1 MLKRRLYGF
10 WVIGFLL
17 LSFCTA
23 AQVKL
28 SVIPS
33 KTVVQQNE
41 SFQLQFVIE
50 GTSQI
55 DDFIPPTFRNFET
68 LSGFDQTN
76 GWTWVNG
83 SLSEYITYTITLRP
97 KIKGRLPIASA
108 IVKAKGKTATSS
120 PITIFVKAAGTAIPI
135 EEERPDYYLMPN
147 ENLKDKVAK
156 NLFIKATIDKHSC
169 YVGEPVL
176 ATFKL
181 FTRLD
186 SESKIVKRPSLNGF
200 SVVDMEQPESGIFSK
215 EMYNGKMYNCYL
227 IRKVQLFPL
236 QSGQLTIEPVEV
248 ENLVRMIRAKARSK
262 KETNTWLDAVMEKAR
277 EAEYENGDVIQEK
290 IIIRSDSLKVNV
302 LDLPE
307 KNKPESF
314 DGAVGSFSMQASLL
328 NKNIAANDYA
338 TLRVVIKGKGNLPMI
353 TAPTV
358 HWPSGVDSFDAKLSE
373 EIDKHNAPIS
383 GTKTFDIPFAV
394 SKAGLFTIP
403 RINFTYFDEQT
414 KTYHTVSSDSMEL
427 NVTAAVKRKTPVFKD
442 EPVVKEGPPR
452 WVLVAT
458 VGSGLLVLIA
468 GIFFVQ
474 HKREKKAGQQVV
486 VQQQVVEEVP
496 LQKTMDAY
504 LQPAAYVL
512 QGLHPKQFYTL
523 LIQGLQDFLIERL
536 DLQTKTISN
545 IQLVNALQQRNWP
558 DLAAQFQQLSEACE
572 LAVFSPLELTDD
584 RGQLMKQSKQL
595 MQEVDERIKIA

>member
-1 MLKRRLYGF
+1 MLQRPLYMF
-10 WVIGFLL
+10 WLMTF

-50 GTSQI
+50 GVNKI
-55 DDFIPPTFRNFET
+55 DDFTPPSFRNFEQ

-108 IVKAKGKTATSS
+108 IVKANGKTATSS
-120 PITIFVKAAGTAIPI
+120 PIVIFVKEANATKQT
-135 EEERPDYYLMPN
+135 EEERPDYYLMPG
-147 ENLKDKVAK
+147 ENIKDKIAK

-169 YVGEPVL
+169 YVGEAVL

-200 SVVDMEQPESGIFSK
+200 SVVDMEQPETGIFSK
-215 EMYNGKMYNCYL
+215 EMYNGQLYNCYL

-248 ENLVRMIRAKARSK
+248 ENLVRMIRARARST
-262 KETNTWLDAVMEKAR
+262 KETNTWLDAVMEKVK
-277 EAEYENGDVIQEK
+277 EAEYNNGDVIQET
-290 IIIRSDSLKVNV
+290 IILKSDSLKVNV

-314 DGAVGSFSMQASLL
+314 DGAVGNFSMQASLL
-328 NKNIAANDYA
+328 NKTIAANDFA

-358 HWPSGVDSFDAKLSE
+358 HWPSGVDSFDAKLGE

-403 RINFTYFDEQT
+403 KINFTYFDEQT
-414 KTYHTVSSDSMEL
+414 KTYHTISSDSLQL
-427 NVTAAVKRKTPVFKD
+427 NVTAAVKRKTPVFND
-442 EPVVKEGPPR
+442 EPVVKEGLPR
-452 WVLVAT
+452 WVWVAG

-474 HKREKKAGQQVV
+474 HKKEKKAQQKTIVPQQV
-486 VQQQVVEEVP
+486 EEDIQP
-496 LQKTMDAY
+496 QKTMDAY
-504 LQPAAYVL
+504 LQPAVYVL

-523 LIQGLQDFLIERL
+523 LLQGVQDFLIERL
-536 DLQTKTISN
+536 DLQTKNISN
-545 IQLVNALQQRNWP
+545 TQLVQALQQKNWP
-558 DLAAQFQQLSEACE
+558 DLATQFQQLSQACE
-572 LAVFSPLELTDD
+572 LAVFSPMEITDD
-584 RGQLMKQSKQL
+584 REQLMLQSKEL
-595 MQEVDERIKIA
+595 MQQVDKRI

>member
-1 MLKRRLYGF
+1 MFRQKSYRVL
-10 WVIGFLL
+10 VIVFLL
-17 LSFCTA
+17 LSFGTTA
-23 AQVKL
+23 QIKL

-41 SFQLQFVIE
+41 SFQLQFVVE
-50 GTSQI
+50 GTNQI
-55 DDFIPPTFRNFET
+55 DDFTPPSFRNFEQLT
-68 LSGFDQTN
+68 GFDQTN

-108 IVKAKGKTATSS
+108 IVKAKGKIATSS
-120 PITIFVKAAGTAIPI
+120 PIVIFVKEAGAATQL

-156 NLFIKATIDKHSC
+156 NLFIKATVDKRSC

-200 SVVDMEQPESGIFSK
+200 SVVDMEQPETGIFSK
-215 EMYNGKMYNCYL
+215 EMYNGKLYNCYL

-248 ENLVRMIRAKARSK
+248 ENLVRMIRARARSS
-262 KETNTWLDAVMEKAR
+262 KETNSWLDAVMEKVK
-277 EAEYENGDVIQEK
+277 ESEYSNGDVIQET
-290 IIIRSDSLKVNV
+290 IILKSDSLKVNV
-302 LDLPE
+302 LELPE

-314 DGAVGSFSMQASLL
+314 DGAVGSFSMEALLL
-328 NKNIAANDYA
+328 NKSIAANDYA

-353 TAPTV
+353 TVPTV

-373 EIDKHNAPIS
+373 EIDKRNAPIS

-403 RINFTYFDEQT
+403 KINFTYFDEQT
-414 KTYHTVSSDSMEL
+414 KTYHTVSSDSLQL
-427 NVTAAVKRKTPVFKD
+427 NVTAAVKRKTPVFHD
-442 EPVVKEGPPR
+442 EPLVKESLPR
-452 WVLVAT
+452 WVWVAS
-458 VGSGLLVLIA
+458 VGGGLLVLIA
-468 GIFFVQ
+468 GILFIQ
-474 HKREKKAGQQVV
+474 HKKEKK
-486 VQQQVVEEVP
+486 EEKKITTSQPVAEEIQP
-496 LQKTMDAY
+496 QKTMDAY

-512 QGLHPKQFYTL
+512 EGLHPKQYYTL
-523 LIQGLQDFLIERL
+523 LLQGLQDFFSERL
-536 DLQTKTISN
+536 NLPQKNISN
-545 IQLVNALQQRNWP
+545 TQIVQALQQKNWP
-558 DLAAQFQQLSEACE
+558 DLATRFHELSQACE
-572 LAVFSPLELTDD
+572 LAIFSPIEITDD
-584 RGQLMKQSKQL
+584 RERLMKQSKEL
-595 MQEVDERIKIA
+595 MQEIDKRS

>member
-1 MLKRRLYGF
+1 MFGCKSYRLMF
-10 WVIGFLL
+10 ILFLL
-17 LSFCTA
+17 LSFGTT

-41 SFQLQFVIE
+41 SFQLQFVVE
-50 GTSQI
+50 GANQI
-55 DDFIPPTFRNFET
+55 DDFTPPSFRNFEQM
-68 LSGFDQTN
+68 SDFDQTN

-108 IVKAKGKTATSS
+108 IVKAKGKIATSS
-120 PITIFVKAAGTAIPI
+120 PIFIFVKEAGAATQL

-156 NLFIKATIDKHSC
+156 NLFIKATVDKHTC
-169 YVGEPVL
+169 FVGEPVL

-200 SVVDMEQPESGIFSK
+200 SVVDMEQPETGIFSK
-215 EMYNGKMYNCYL
+215 EMYKGKLYNCYL

-236 QSGQLTIEPVEV
+236 QSGQLIIEPVEV
-248 ENLVRMIRAKARSK
+248 ENLVRMIRARARSA
-262 KETNTWLDAVMEKAR
+262 KETNTWLDAVMEKVK
-277 EAEYENGDVIQEK
+277 EEEYSNGDVIQET
-290 IIIRSDSLKVNV
+290 IILKSDSLKVTV
-302 LDLPE
+302 RDLPE
-307 KNKPESF
+307 NNKPESF
-314 DGAVGSFSMQASLL
+314 DGAVGNFSMEASLL
-328 NKNIAANDYA
+328 NKTIAANDYA

-358 HWPSGVDSFDAKLSE
+358 HWPNGVDSFDAKLSE

-403 RINFTYFDEQT
+403 KINFTYFDEQT
-414 KTYHTVSSDSMEL
+414 KTYHTVSSDSLQL
-427 NVTAAVKRKTPVFKD
+427 NVTAAVKRKTPVFHD
-442 EPVVKEGPPR
+442 EPIVKEGLPR
-452 WVLVAT
+452 WVWVAG
-458 VGSGLLVLIA
+458 VGTGLLALII

-474 HKREKKAGQQVV
+474 HKKEKKAEEKKV
-486 VQQQVVEEVP
+486 VQQPVEEDIQP
-496 LQKTMDAY
+496 QKTMDAY

-512 QGLHPKQFYTL
+512 QGFHPKQFYTL
-523 LIQGLQDFLIERL
+523 LMQGVQDFLIERL
-536 DLQTKTISN
+536 DLQTKNISN
-545 IQLVNALQQRNWP
+545 TQLVQALQQRNWP
-558 DLAAQFQQLSEACE
+558 DLATQFQELSQACE
-572 LAVFSPLELTDD
+572 LAVFSPIEITDNREL
-584 RGQLMKQSKQL
+584 LMEKSKEL
-595 MQEVDERIKIA
+595 MQEVDKRS

>member
-1 MLKRRLYGF
+1 MFRQKSYRVL
-10 WVIGFLL
+10 VIVFLL
-17 LSFCTA
+17 LSFGTT

-41 SFQLQFVIE
+41 SFQLQFVVE
-50 GTSQI
+50 GTNQI
-55 DDFIPPTFRNFET
+55 DDFTPPSFRNFEQLT
-68 LSGFDQTN
+68 GFDQTN

-108 IVKAKGKTATSS
+108 IVKAKGKIATSS
-120 PITIFVKAAGTAIPI
+120 PIVIFVKEAGAATQL

-156 NLFIKATIDKHSC
+156 NLFIKATVDKRSC

-200 SVVDMEQPESGIFSK
+200 SVVDMEQPETGIFSK
-215 EMYNGKMYNCYL
+215 EMYNGKLYNCYL

-248 ENLVRMIRAKARSK
+248 ENLVRMIRARARSS
-262 KETNTWLDAVMEKAR
+262 KETNSWLDAVMEKVK
-277 EAEYENGDVIQEK
+277 ESEYSNGDVIQET
-290 IIIRSDSLKVNV
+290 IILKSDSLKVNV
-302 LDLPE
+302 LELPE

-314 DGAVGSFSMQASLL
+314 DGAVGSFSMEALLL
-328 NKNIAANDYA
+328 NKSIAANDYA

-353 TAPTV
+353 TVPTV
-358 HWPSGVDSFDAKLSE
+358 HWPTGVDSFDAKLSE
-373 EIDKHNAPIS
+373 EIDKRNAPIS

-403 RINFTYFDEQT
+403 KINFTYFDEQT
-414 KTYHTVSSDSMEL
+414 KTYHTVSSDSLQL
-427 NVTAAVKRKTPVFKD
+427 NVTAAVKRKTPVFHD
-442 EPVVKEGPPR
+442 EPLVKESLPR
-452 WVLVAT
+452 WVWVAS
-458 VGSGLLVLIA
+458 VGGGLLVLIA
-468 GIFFVQ
+468 GILFIQ
-474 HKREKKAGQQVV
+474 HKKEKK
-486 VQQQVVEEVP
+486 EEKKITTSQPVAEDIQP
-496 LQKTMDAY
+496 QKTMDAY

-512 QGLHPKQFYTL
+512 VGLHPKQYYTL
-523 LIQGLQDFLIERL
+523 LLQGLQDFFSERFNL
-536 DLQTKTISN
+536 PQKNISN
-545 IQLVNALQQRNWP
+545 TQIVQALQQKNWP
-558 DLAAQFQQLSEACE
+558 DLATQFHELSQACE
-572 LAVFSPLELTDD
+572 LAIFSPIEITDD
-584 RGQLMKQSKQL
+584 RERLMTQSKEL
-595 MQEVDERIKIA
+595 MQEIDKRS

>member
-10 WVIGFLL
+10 WVITLLL

-55 DDFIPPTFRNFET
+55 DDFTPPSFRNFDQ
-68 LSGFDQTN
+68 LSGFDQAN

-83 SLSEYITYTITLRP
+83 SLSEYVTYTITLRP

-120 PITIFVKAAGTAIPI
+120 PIVIFVKAGTTKSI
-135 EEERPDYYLMPN
+135 EEERPDYYLMPG
-147 ENLKDKVAK
+147 ENIKDKIAK

-200 SVVDMEQPESGIFSK
+200 SVVDMEQPETGIFSK

-236 QSGQLTIEPVEV
+236 QSGLLTIEPVEI
-248 ENLVRMIRAKARSK
+248 ENVVRMIRARARST
-262 KETNTWLDAVMEKAR
+262 KETNTWMDAVMEKMR
-277 EAEYENGDVIQEK
+277 EADVSSGDIVEER
-290 IIIRSDSLKVNV
+290 IILKSDSLKVNV
-302 LDLPE
+302 LDVPE

-314 DGAVGSFSMQASLL
+314 DGAVGNFSMQASLL
-328 NKNIAANDYA
+328 NKTIAANDYA

-358 HWPSGVDSFDAKLSE
+358 HWPNGVDSFDAKLSE

-394 SKAGLFTIP
+394 SKTGLFTIP
-403 RINFTYFDEQT
+403 KINFTYFDDQT
-414 KTYHTVSSDSMEL
+414 KTYHTLSSDSLQL
-427 NVTAAVKRKTPVFKD
+427 NVTAAVKRKTPVFHD
-442 EPVVKEGPPR
+442 EPVVKEGLPR
-452 WVLVAT
+452 WVLVAG

-474 HKREKKAGQQVV
+474 HKKEKKAEQKTIVPQK
-486 VQQQVVEEVP
+486 VEEEAQP
-496 LQKTMDAY
+496 QKTMDAY

-523 LIQGLQDFLIERL
+523 LLQGLQDFLIERL
-536 DLQTKTISN
+536 DLQTKTVSN
-545 IQLVNALQQRNWP
+545 AQIVYALQQKNWS
-558 DLAAQFQQLSEACE
+558 DLATRFQQLSQACE
-572 LAVFSPLELTDD
+572 LAIFSPMEIADD
-584 RGQLMKQSKQL
+584 REQLMQQSKEL
-595 MQEVDERIKIA
+595 MQEVDRRV

>member
-1 MLKRRLYGF
+1 MLQRPLYMF
-10 WVIGFLL
+10 WLMTFLL

-28 SVIPS
+28 SAIPS
-33 KTVVQQNE
+33 KTTVQQNE
-41 SFQLQFVIE
+41 SFQLQFVVE
-50 GTSQI
+50 GTNQI
-55 DDFIPPTFRNFET
+55 DDFTPPSFRNFEQ
-68 LSGFDQTN
+68 LSGFDQTT
-76 GWTWVNG
+76 GYTWVNG

-108 IVKAKGKTATSS
+108 IVKAKGKTFTSS
-120 PITIFVKAAGTAIPI
+120 PIIIFVKEAGITKTI

-156 NLFIKATIDKHSC
+156 NLFIKATIDKHTC

-200 SVVDMEQPESGIFSK
+200 SVVDMEQPETGIFSK
-215 EMYNGKMYNCYL
+215 EMYNGKLYNCYL

-236 QSGQLTIEPVEV
+236 QSGQLIIEPVEV
-248 ENLVRMIRAKARSK
+248 ENLVRMIRARARST
-262 KETNTWLDAVMEKAR
+262 KETNTWLDAVMEKVK
-277 EAEYENGDVIQEK
+277 ESEYNNGDVIQETIVLK
-290 IIIRSDSLKVNV
+290 SDSLKVNV
-302 LDLPE
+302 LDVPE

-314 DGAVGSFSMQASLL
+314 DGAVGNFSMEASLL
-328 NKNIAANDYA
+328 NKSIAANDYA

-353 TAPTV
+353 TVPTV
-358 HWPSGVDSFDAKLSE
+358 HWPNGVDSFDAKLSE

-403 RINFTYFDEQT
+403 KINFTYFDEQT
-414 KTYHTVSSDSMEL
+414 KTYHTVSSDSLQL
-427 NVTAAVKRKTPVFKD
+427 NVTAAVKRKTPVFHD
-442 EPVVKEGPPR
+442 EPIVKEGLPR
-452 WVLVAT
+452 WVWVAS

-474 HKREKKAGQQVV
+474 HKKEQKAKESIIVPQHL
-486 VQQQVVEEVP
+486 VEEVP
-496 LQKTMDAY
+496 PQKTMDAY

-523 LIQGLQDFLIERL
+523 LMQGVQDFLIERL
-536 DLQTKTISN
+536 ELQTKNISN
-545 IQLVNALQQRNWP
+545 TQLVQALQQKKWP
-558 DLAAQFQQLSEACE
+558 DLATQFQDLAQACE
-572 LAVFSPLELTDD
+572 LAVFSPMEIKDD
-584 RGQLMKQSKQL
+584 REQLMQKSKEL
-595 MQEVDERIKIA
+595 MQEVDHRM

>member
-1 MLKRRLYGF
+1 MLKRQLYGF
-10 WVIGFLL
+10 WMMTFLL

-41 SFQLQFVIE
+41 SFQIQFVVE

-55 DDFIPPTFRNFET
+55 DDFTPPSFRNFEQ

-120 PITIFVKAAGTAIPI
+120 PIVIFVKEAVATKQT

-200 SVVDMEQPESGIFSK
+200 SVVDMEQPETGIFSK

-248 ENLVRMIRAKARSK
+248 ENLVRMIRARARST
-262 KETNTWLDAVMEKAR
+262 KETNTWLDAVMEKVK
-277 EAEYENGDVIQEK
+277 EAEYSNGDVIQET
-290 IIIRSDSLKVNV
+290 IILKSDSLKVNV

-314 DGAVGSFSMQASLL
+314 DGAVGNFSMQASLL
-328 NKNIAANDYA
+328 NKTIAANDFA

-353 TAPTV
+353 TAPIV

-373 EIDKHNAPIS
+373 EIDKRNAPIS

-403 RINFTYFDEQT
+403 KINFTYFDEQT
-414 KTYHTVSSDSMEL
+414 KTYHTVSSDSLQL
-427 NVTAAVKRKTPVFKD
+427 NVTAAVKRKTPVFHD
-442 EPVVKEGPPR
+442 EPIVKEGVPR
-452 WVLVAT
+452 WVWVAG
-458 VGSGLLVLIA
+458 VGSGLLVLIT
-468 GIFFVQ
+468 GIFFIQ
-474 HKREKKAGQQVV
+474 HKKEKKAEQKKIVPQQVEED
-486 VQQQVVEEVP
+486 VQP
-496 LQKTMDAY
+496 QKSMDAY

-512 QGLHPKQFYTL
+512 EGLHPKQFYIL
-523 LIQGLQDFLIERL
+523 LLQGLQDFLIERL
-536 DLQTKTISN
+536 NLQATTISN
-545 IQLVNALQQRNWP
+545 TQLVYALQQKNWP
-558 DLAAQFQQLSEACE
+558 DLATQFQELSRACE
-572 LAVFSPLELTDD
+572 LAVFSPVEITDD
-584 RGQLMKQSKQL
+584 REQLMQQSKEL
-595 MQEVDERIKIA
+595 MQEVERRT

>member
-1 MLKRRLYGF
+1 MFRQKSYRVL
-10 WVIGFLL
+10 VIVFLL
-17 LSFCTA
+17 LSFGTT

-41 SFQLQFVIE
+41 SFQLQFVVE
-50 GTSQI
+50 GTNQI
-55 DDFIPPTFRNFET
+55 DDFTPPSFRNFEQLT
-68 LSGFDQTN
+68 GFDQTN

-108 IVKAKGKTATSS
+108 IVKAKGKIATSS
-120 PITIFVKAAGTAIPI
+120 PIVIFVKEAGAATQL

-156 NLFIKATIDKHSC
+156 NLFIKATVDKRSC

-200 SVVDMEQPESGIFSK
+200 SVVDMEQPETGIFSK
-215 EMYNGKMYNCYL
+215 EMYNGKLYNCYL

-248 ENLVRMIRAKARSK
+248 ENLVRMIRARARSS
-262 KETNTWLDAVMEKAR
+262 KETNSWLDAVMEKVK
-277 EAEYENGDVIQEK
+277 ESEYSNGDVIQET
-290 IIIRSDSLKVNV
+290 IILKSDSLKVNV
-302 LDLPE
+302 LELPE

-314 DGAVGSFSMQASLL
+314 DGAVGSFSMEALLL
-328 NKNIAANDYA
+328 NKSIAANDYA

-353 TAPTV
+353 TVPTV
-358 HWPSGVDSFDAKLSE
+358 HWPTGVDSFDAKLSE
-373 EIDKHNAPIS
+373 EIDKRNAPIS

-403 RINFTYFDEQT
+403 KINFTYFDEQT
-414 KTYHTVSSDSMEL
+414 KTYHTVSSDSLQL
-427 NVTAAVKRKTPVFKD
+427 NVTAAVKRKTPVFHD
-442 EPVVKEGPPR
+442 EPLVKESLPR
-452 WVLVAT
+452 WVWVAS
-458 VGSGLLVLIA
+458 VGGGLLVLIA
-468 GIFFVQ
+468 GILFIQ
-474 HKREKKAGQQVV
+474 HKKEKK
-486 VQQQVVEEVP
+486 EEKKITTSQPVAEDIQP
-496 LQKTMDAY
+496 QKTMDAY

-512 QGLHPKQFYTL
+512 EGLHPKQYYTL
-523 LIQGLQDFLIERL
+523 LLQGLQDFFSERFNL
-536 DLQTKTISN
+536 PQKNISN
-545 IQLVNALQQRNWP
+545 TQIVQALQQKNWP
-558 DLAAQFQQLSEACE
+558 DLATQFHELSQACE
-572 LAVFSPLELTDD
+572 LAIFSPIEITDD
-584 RGQLMKQSKQL
+584 RERLMTQSKEL
-595 MQEVDERIKIA
+595 MQEIDKRS

>member
-1 MLKRRLYGF
+1 MLKRQLYGF
-10 WVIGFLL
+10 WMMTFLL

-41 SFQLQFVIE
+41 SFQIQFVVE

-55 DDFIPPTFRNFET
+55 DDFTPPSFRNFEQ

-97 KIKGRLPIASA
+97 KIKGRMPIASA

-120 PITIFVKAAGTAIPI
+120 PIVIFVKEAVATKQT

-200 SVVDMEQPESGIFSK
+200 SVVDMEQPETGIFSK

-248 ENLVRMIRAKARSK
+248 ENLVRMIRARARST
-262 KETNTWLDAVMEKAR
+262 KETNTWLDAVMEKVK
-277 EAEYENGDVIQEK
+277 EAEYSNGDVIQET
-290 IIIRSDSLKVNV
+290 IILKSDSLKVNV

-314 DGAVGSFSMQASLL
+314 DGAVGNFSMQASLL
-328 NKNIAANDYA
+328 NKTIAANDFA

-373 EIDKHNAPIS
+373 EIDKRNAPIS

-403 RINFTYFDEQT
+403 KINFTYFDEQT
-414 KTYHTVSSDSMEL
+414 KTYHTISSDSLQL
-427 NVTAAVKRKTPVFKD
+427 NVTAAVKRKTPVFHD
-442 EPVVKEGPPR
+442 EPIVKEGVPR
-452 WVLVAT
+452 WVWVAG
-458 VGSGLLVLIA
+458 VGSGLLVLIT
-468 GIFFVQ
+468 GIFFIQ
-474 HKREKKAGQQVV
+474 HKKEKKAEQKKIVPQQVEED
-486 VQQQVVEEVP
+486 VQP
-496 LQKTMDAY
+496 QKSMDAY

-512 QGLHPKQFYTL
+512 EGLHPKQFYIL
-523 LIQGLQDFLIERL
+523 LLQGLQDFLIERL
-536 DLQTKTISN
+536 NLQATTISN
-545 IQLVNALQQRNWP
+545 TQLVYALQQKNWP
-558 DLAAQFQQLSEACE
+558 DLATQFQELSQACE
-572 LAVFSPLELTDD
+572 LAVFSPVEITDD
-584 RGQLMKQSKQL
+584 REQLMQQSKEL
-595 MQEVDERIKIA
+595 MQEVERRT

>member
-1 MLKRRLYGF
+1 MLRHRLYSV
-10 WVIGFLL
+10 WVIALL
-17 LSFCTA
+17 LSVSAT

-41 SFQLQFVIE
+41 NFQLQFVVE
-50 GTSQI
+50 GTNQI
-55 DDFIPPTFRNFET
+55 DDFTPPSFRNFEQV
-68 LSGFDQTN
+68 SGFDQTN

-108 IVKAKGKTATSS
+108 IVKAKGKIATSS
-120 PITIFVKAAGTAIPI
+120 PIVIFVKEAGTTQPI

-156 NLFIKATIDKHSC
+156 NLFVKATIDKRTC

-200 SVVDMEQPESGIFSK
+200 SVVDMEQPEAGIFSK
-215 EMYNGKMYNCYL
+215 ELYNGKMYNCYL

-236 QSGQLTIEPVEV
+236 QSGLLTIEPVEV
-248 ENLVRMIRAKARSK
+248 ENLVRMIRAKARSS
-262 KETNTWLDAVMEKAR
+262 KETNTWMDAVMEKMR
-277 EAEYENGDVIQEK
+277 EADVSDGDIVQER
-290 IIIRSDSLKVNV
+290 IILKSDTLKVNV
-302 LDLPE
+302 LDVPE

-314 DGAVGSFSMQASLL
+314 DGAVGNFSMQASLL
-328 NKNIAANDYA
+328 NKSIAANDYA

-358 HWPSGVDSFDAKLSE
+358 HWPTGVDSFDAKLSE

-394 SKAGLFTIP
+394 SKPGLFTIP
-403 RINFTYFDEQT
+403 KINFTYFDEQT
-414 KTYHTVSSDSMEL
+414 KTYHTVSSDSLQL
-427 NVTAAVKRKTPVFKD
+427 NVTAPVKRKTPVFHD
-442 EPVVKEGPPR
+442 EPIVKEGLPR
-452 WVLVAT
+452 WVWVAG
-458 VGSGLLVLIA
+458 VGSGLLVLIV

-474 HKREKKAGQQVV
+474 HKKEKKAEEKII
-486 VQQQVVEEVP
+486 VQQPGAEDIQPE
-496 LQKTMDAY
+496 KTTDAY

-512 QGLHPKQFYTL
+512 EGLHPKQYYTL
-523 LIQGLQDFLIERL
+523 LLQGLQDFFIERL
-536 DLQTKTISN
+536 NLQQKPVSN
-545 IQLVNALQQRNWP
+545 TQIVQALQQKNWT
-558 DLAAQFQQLSEACE
+558 DLATEFQQLSQACE
-572 LAVFSPLELTDD
+572 LAIFSPIEITDD
-584 RGQLMKQSKQL
+584 RDQLMKQSKEL
-595 MQEVDERIKIA
+595 MQEVDRRI

>member
-10 WVIGFLL
+10 WMISFLL
-17 LSFCTA
+17 LSFCTT

-41 SFQLQFVIE
+41 SFQLQFVVE
-50 GTSQI
+50 GASQI
-55 DDFIPPTFRNFET
+55 DDFTPPSFRNFEQ

-108 IVKAKGKTATSS
+108 IVKAKGRIATSS
-120 PITIFVKAAGTAIPI
+120 PIVIFVKEAGATKQI

-156 NLFIKATIDKHSC
+156 NLFIKATIDKNSC

-200 SVVDMEQPESGIFSK
+200 SVVDMEQPETGIFSK

-236 QSGQLTIEPVEV
+236 QSGLLTIEPVEV
-248 ENLVRMIRAKARSK
+248 ENLVRMIRARARSK
-262 KETNTWLDAVMEKAR
+262 KETNTWLDAVMEKVK
-277 EAEYENGDVIQEK
+277 ESEYSNGDVVQET
-290 IIIRSDSLKVNV
+290 IILKSDSLKVNV

-314 DGAVGSFSMQASLL
+314 DGAVGNFSMEASLL
-328 NKNIAANDYA
+328 NKSIAANDYA

-373 EIDKHNAPIS
+373 VIDKHNAPIS
-383 GTKTFDIPFAV
+383 GVKTFDIPFAV
-394 SKAGLFTIP
+394 SKTGLFTIP
-403 RINFTYFDEQT
+403 QINFTYFDEQT
-414 KTYHTVSSDSMEL
+414 KTYHTLSSDSLQL
-427 NVTAAVKRKTPVFKD
+427 NVTAAVKRKTPVFND
-442 EPVVKEGPPR
+442 EPIVKEGLPR
-452 WVLVAT
+452 WVWVAG

-468 GIFFVQ
+468 GIFFIQ
-474 HKREKKAGQQVV
+474 HKREKKAEQKIMVTQQA
-486 VQQQVVEEVP
+486 EEDIEP
-496 LQKTMDAY
+496 QKTMDAY

-523 LIQGLQDFLIERL
+523 LLQGMQDFFIERL
-536 DLQTKTISN
+536 NLQTKTVSN
-545 IQLVNALQQRNWP
+545 AQIVRELQQKNWP
-558 DLAAQFQQLSEACE
+558 DLATQFQQLSQACE
-572 LAVFSPLELTDD
+572 LAIFSPMEITDD
-584 RGQLMKQSKQL
+584 REQLMQQSKEL
-595 MQEVDERIKIA
+595 MQEVDRRI

>member
-1 MLKRRLYGF
+1 MLQRPLYMF
-10 WVIGFLL
+10 WVMAFLL
-17 LSFCTA
+17 LSFCAT

-41 SFQLQFVIE
+41 SFQLQFMVE
-50 GTSQI
+50 GASQI
-55 DDFIPPTFRNFET
+55 DDFTPPSFRNFEQ

-108 IVKAKGKTATSS
+108 IVKAKGKIATSS
-120 PITIFVKAAGTAIPI
+120 PIVIFVKEAGATKQI
-135 EEERPDYYLMPN
+135 EEERPDYFLMPN

-186 SESKIVKRPSLNGF
+186 SESKIIKRPSLNGF
-200 SVVDMEQPESGIFSK
+200 SVVDMEQPETGIFSK

-236 QSGQLTIEPVEV
+236 QSGLLTIEPVEV
-248 ENLVRMIRAKARSK
+248 ENLVRMIRARARSK
-262 KETNTWLDAVMEKAR
+262 KETNTWLDAVMEKVK
-277 EAEYENGDVIQEK
+277 ESEYSNGDVVQET
-290 IIIRSDSLKVNV
+290 IILKSDSLKVNV

-314 DGAVGSFSMQASLL
+314 DGAVGNFSMEASLL
-328 NKNIAANDYA
+328 NKTIAANDYA

-373 EIDKHNAPIS
+373 EIDKRNAPIS
-383 GTKTFDIPFAV
+383 GVKTFDIPFAV
-394 SKAGLFTIP
+394 SEAGLFTIP
-403 RINFTYFDEQT
+403 KINFTYFDEQS
-414 KTYHTVSSDSMEL
+414 KTYHTVSSDSLQL
-427 NVTAAVKRKTPVFKD
+427 NVTAAVKRKTPVFND
-442 EPVVKEGPPR
+442 EPFVKEGLPR
-452 WVLVAT
+452 WVWVAG
-458 VGSGLLVLIA
+458 VGSGLLVLIV

-474 HKREKKAGQQVV
+474 HKREKRAEQKAIVPQQV
-486 VQQQVVEEVP
+486 EEQAQP
-496 LQKTMDAY
+496 QKTMDAY
-504 LQPAAYVL
+504 LQPATFVL

-523 LIQGLQDFLIERL
+523 LLQGLQDFLIERL
-536 DLQTKTISN
+536 DLQTKTVSN
-545 IQLVNALQQRNWP
+545 AQIVRALQQKNWP
-558 DLAAQFQQLSEACE
+558 DLATQFQELSQACE
-572 LAVFSPLELTDD
+572 LAVFSPMEITDD
-584 RGQLMKQSKQL
+584 REQLMQQSKEL
-595 MQEVDERIKIA
+595 MQEVDKRS